1 MKKLRK
7 SPALAL
13 LLALLLT
20 GCGGTGAQTSVP
32 SASSA
37 PAEPVVSESA
47 PAEPVVSGSV
57 PAVSV
62 ESESVPAEP
71 SAPAE
76 PVPEKHPLTPG
87 VYEGRGGAFYQ
98 FDREGIVTVTKGEKV
113 TKGAWRT
120 CREKGADCL
129 YIQPGGTAKARR
141 YTYRLTKEGAIRLT
155 DPATGKKNL
164 LTPA

>member
-1 MKKLRK
+1 M
-7 SPALAL
+7 
-13 LLALLLT
+13 
-20 GCGGTGAQTSVP
+20 
-32 SASSA
+32 
-37 PAEPVVSESA
+37 SESA
-47 PAEPVVSGSV
+47 PAEP
-57 PAVSV
+57 A
-62 ESESVPAEP
+62 
-71 SAPAE
+71 APAE

-113 TKGAWRT
+113 IKGAWRT